1 MLIIPCFYSSFSQIV
16 TLRLSYKL
24 VWPEARLVVNESADW
39 GEEGEINISPD
50 NIVVIINCF
59 RLHFIKLLLKDP
71 IINWNICLKVIF
83 TSAYLDPGCHHS
95 WLGQVQQT
103 WDTEPGNRVVLFV
116 GNSTLD
122 SIIMLNLALNFNT

>member
-50 NIVVIINCF
+50 NIVVIIYCF
-59 RLHFIKLLLKDP
+59 CQHFDIVCVVVVSVS
-71 IINWNICLKVIF
+71 I
-83 TSAYLDPGCHHS
+83 G
-95 WLGQVQQT
+95 
-103 WDTEPGNRVVLFV
+103 VVLV
-116 GNSTLD
+116 AD
-122 SIIMLNLALNFNT
+122 IVVVIVCPSII